1 MNWKHERLINLR
13 PFQHKF
19 LKQSFSPGILTSCL
33 STPRGNGKS
42 TMAAFLSLQTILPGS
57 PMFTPGAENHLI
69 GASLAQSRRTTFGI
83 LRRMVEAL
91 PNFGTDY
98 RVSDN
103 SVSARIVHPASRT
116 EISVLTASGR
126 GAMGIVNCAWI
137 VGDEPAAWKIVDGQT
152 MADAI
157 VTAHGKPGSRL
168 KVLFCGTL
176 APAAPGSWW
185 SDMVA
190 NGSNRTTHIT
200 CYQGDPDKWDQWQ
213 NIRRCNPLM
222 STFANSRRVLLDER
236 DAARR
241 DSRLRARFLSYRLNS
256 PARDESAVLLQVA
269 DWKRTLARILPER
282 DGAPVVGLDLGQG
295 RAWSAA
301 CAIWPSGRCEAA
313 AVAPGIPSI
322 QAQEKRDG
330 VEPHTYA
337 RLLEVGALRTAEGKR
352 VPDVSS
358 LMNTIR
364 SWGPSVILCDRF
376 RHSEVLDSDP
386 PCIVI
391 PRVSRWSSST
401 EDITHLRRIAADGP
415 LAVAPGS
422 RSLIGASLAV
432 SQVKNDDAGNVR
444 LTKSGQNTA
453 RDDVS
458 AALILAAGEWARR
471 RRMDATP
478 AYFAFAAGGGSGEV
492 VVM

>member
-19 LKQSFSPGILTSCL
+19 LKQSFAPDILTSCL
-33 STPRGNGKS
+33 STPRGQGKS
-42 TMAAFLSLQTILPGS
+42 TLAAFLGLQTLIPGS
-57 PMFTPGAENHLI
+57 PLFEAGSENHVV
-69 GASLAQSRRTTFGI
+69 GSSLGQSRRTTFGI
-83 LRRMVEAL
+83 LRRMVESL
-91 PNFGTDY
+91 PNFGSDY

-103 SVSARIVHPASRT
+103 SLMCRIRHPKTRTEVTVLPASGK
-116 EISVLTASGR
+116 S
-126 GAMGIVNCAWI
+126 AMGLVNARLI
-137 VGDEPAAWKIVDGQT
+137 IADEPGAWKPKDGLL
-152 MADAI
+152 MHDALQG
-157 VTAHGKPGSRL
+157 AHGKPGSNLR
-168 KVLFCGTL
+168 VLYVGTV
-176 APAAPGSWW
+176 APAVSPHWWADLVGAGS
-185 SDMVA
+185 V
-190 NGSNRTTHIT
+190 GSTHVT
-200 CYQGDPDKWDQWQ
+200 HYAGDPDTWDQWQ
-213 NIRRCNPLM
+213 TIRRCNPLM
-222 STFANSRRVLLDER
+222 SYFANSRRVLLDER

-269 DWKRTLARILPER
+269 DWKRTLARTLPAR
-282 DGAPVVGLDLGQG
+282 DGSPVVGLDLGQG

-301 CAIWPSGRCEAA
+301 CGIWPSGRVE
-313 AVAPGIPSI
+313 AVAIAPGVPALA
-322 QAQEKRDG
+322 AQERRDG
-330 VEPHTYA
+330 VQPHTYA
-337 RLLEVGALRTAEGKR
+337 RLLEVGALRLAEGKR

-358 LMNTIR
+358 LMDTIR
-364 SWGPSVILCDRF
+364 LWNPSVILCDRF

-386 PCIVI
+386 AALVV

-401 EDITHLRRIAADGP
+401 EDINALRRISADGP

-458 AALILAAGEWARR
+458 SALVLAAGEWARR
-471 RRMDATP
+471 RHIEGQP
-478 AYFAFAAGGGSGEV
+478 SYFAFAPGGDGAV
-492 VVM
+492 TVM